1 MVAESVRWSELEE
14 VVRTTVGSELAA
26 VRYRETYRDAG
37 KDGKDRKRVLMSVE
51 LQSHEATLSG
61 QQADDLV
68 GQVIGA
74 CREKLSAE
82 LLS

>member
-1 MVAESVRWSELEE
+1 MIHGDPFRTARVGEVATVLGKDDRSSAVRESRHERLEE
-14 VVRTTVGSELAA
+14 R
-26 VRYRETYRDAG
+26 
-37 KDGKDRKRVLMSVE
+37 RVLMSVE

-68 GQVIGA
+68 GRVIGA
-74 CREKLSAE
+74 CRDQLSAE

>member
-1 MVAESVRWSELEE
+1 MVAESVRWSDMEH
-14 VVRTTVGSELAA
+14 VVRAAVGSELAG
-26 VRYRETYRDAG
+26 VTYRETYRDAK

-74 CREKLSAE
+74 CRDKLSAE